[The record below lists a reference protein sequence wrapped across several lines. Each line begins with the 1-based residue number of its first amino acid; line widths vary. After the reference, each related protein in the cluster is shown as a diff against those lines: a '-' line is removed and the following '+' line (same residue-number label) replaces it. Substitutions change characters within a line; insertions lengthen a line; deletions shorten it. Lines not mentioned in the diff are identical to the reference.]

1 MPAEYRNP
9 TPEPMTDT
17 GADAMT
23 PSEKIKQNL
32 DEVFQ
37 SIQEARAIGRVS
49 DDDLFHELFPHF
61 WELEQGLK
69 KVELIK
75 Q

>member
-1 MPAEYRNP
+1 
-9 TPEPMTDT
+9 
-17 GADAMT
+17 MT